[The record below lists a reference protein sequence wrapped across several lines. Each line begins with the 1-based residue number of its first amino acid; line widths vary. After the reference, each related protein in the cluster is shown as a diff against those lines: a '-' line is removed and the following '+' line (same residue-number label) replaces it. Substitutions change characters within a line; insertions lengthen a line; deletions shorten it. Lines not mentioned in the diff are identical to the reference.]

1 MKSKLLIMAGVLAGS
16 MTFATTIGEIA
27 ETGKGVALV
36 KQGKVVKLIYKA
48 TEENTVTIQIY
59 GPDNK
64 LILSDRLKGMDG
76 FSRPYNFS
84 GMSDGTYTVVVN
96 DGKGTHKETISLRAE
111 KKEKLVN
118 LVKMSGEDK
127 YLFTASGDGEEVL
140 TLNIYDE
147 LDNLIHKETKRVA
160 GEFGQVY
167 NLNKIKGGVTFEVVR
182 EDGSTERLND

>member
-1 MKSKLLIMAGVLAGS
+1 MAGVLAGS

-27 ETGKGVALV
+27 EAGKGVALL

-59 GPDNK
+59 GPDNN

-84 GMSDGTYTVVVN
+84 GMTDGTYTVVVK
-96 DGKGTHKETISLRAE
+96 DGNGTHQETISLGTE

-118 LVKMSGEDK
+118 LVKMAGEDK
-127 YLFTASGDGEEVL
+127 YLFTASGDGEELL

-147 LDNLIHKETKRVA
+147 LDNLIHKETKRIA
-160 GEFGQVY
+160 GQFGQVY